1 MIAMPKQRVAVL
13 ISGRGSNMAS
23 LIEAAKADEFPADIV
38 LIVSNRPDAAGLE
51 HARLC
56 GIATAIVDHTRY
68 GKDREAFER
77 ALQDVLVAH
86 NIDLV
91 CLAGFM
97 RLLTPWFVGQWPERM
112 LNIHPALLP
121 AFKGLH
127 THERALAAGAKTHGA
142 TVHFVSAEM
151 DSGPIIAQAEVP
163 VLEGDTPDTL
173 AARVLA
179 AEHRIYPEALRKVAR
194 ERAPTATKRF

>member
-1 MIAMPKQRVAVL
+1 
-13 ISGRGSNMAS
+13 
-23 LIEAAKADEFPADIV
+23 
-38 LIVSNRPDAAGLE
+38 
-51 HARLC
+51 
-56 GIATAIVDHTRY
+56 
-68 GKDREAFER
+68 
-77 ALQDVLVAH
+77 
-86 NIDLV
+86 
-91 CLAGFM
+91 
-97 RLLTPWFVGQWPERM
+97 M